1 MLKSKLKEIMLDQ
14 REDFFKEK
22 KLMQRDINL
31 KKYINTQQ
39 IVVITGIRRC
49 GKSSLLYTIKDELLK
64 KINENNILYLNFDDE
79 RFINFSTDN
88 FNNIFSI
95 FIEEFNPEQDKIVF
109 FFDEIQNALG
119 WEKFL
124 NRMYEK
130 EIKIF
135 VTGSNAT
142 LLSSE
147 IATSLTGRNMVL
159 ELFPFS
165 FKEYLKLNNETFEIS
180 KLTTVKKTMLKRK
193 FTKFISFG
201 GFPQVLKEKNKELLK
216 DYYNDIF
223 YRDIIARHSITKVNE
238 MKKISNFLASN
249 TSKIHSYNSLKNI
262 SGIKSISSI
271 KNYLDYF
278 ENSFM
283 FFGLSKYSYSLKK
296 QMFGSKKIYCIDTG
310 LATTVGFSFSKNSGR
325 LLENAVF
332 IELRRRGKELYYHL
346 EKNECDFIIKDKNTI
361 VSAIQ
366 VTKELNHKNE
376 KRELQGLL
384 NALNTYGL
392 NFGLIL
398 TEDQEDLIK
407 IDDKTI
413 ELKPIWLWLLE

>member
-1 MLKSKLKEIMLDQ
+1 MLKSRLKEIMLDQ
-14 REDFFKEK
+14 RESFFEK
-22 KLMQRDINL
+22 KELMQRDIGL

-49 GKSSLLYTIKDELLK
+49 GKSSLMYIIKDEILK
-64 KINENNILYLNFDDE
+64 KTDKNNILYLNFDDE
-79 RFINFSTDN
+79 RFIDLSADD

-95 FIEEFNPEQDKIVF
+95 FLEEFNPEQNKIVF
-109 FFDEIQNALG
+109 FFDEIQNAFG

-130 EIKIF
+130 GIKIF

-147 IATSLTGRNMVL
+147 IATSLTGRNVVL

-180 KLTTVKKTMLKRK
+180 KLTTIKKTKIKRR
-193 FTKFISFG
+193 FNEYIALG

-249 TSKIHSYNSLKNI
+249 ISKIHSYNTLKDI

-283 FFGLSKYSYSLKK
+283 FFGLSRYSYSLKK
-296 QMFGSKKIYCIDTG
+296 QMLGSKKIYCIDTG
-310 LATTVGFSFSKNSGR
+310 LATAVGFSFSKNSGR
-325 LLENAVF
+325 LLENMVF
-332 IELRRRGKELYYHL
+332 IELCRRGKETYYHL
-346 EKNECDFIIKDKNTI
+346 EKNECDFVIKDKNTI
-361 VSAIQ
+361 ISAIQ
-366 VTKELNHKNE
+366 VTKELEHKNE
-376 KRELQGLL
+376 KREFQGLL
-384 NALNTYGL
+384 NAMDAYGL
-392 NFGLIL
+392 DSGLIL
-398 TEDQEDLIK
+398 TGDQEDI
-407 IDDKTI
+407 IRINGKTI
-413 ELKPIWLWLLE
+413 ELKPIWLWALE